1 MSIGRELVEIGTM
14 AVESNAIGAVCEED
28 EELTGAVIGKEV
40 EEGLGTDEGTAKGGG
55 TTGMG
60 SDGERKEGRREDV
73 RLGGVEAVTDSV
85 DEV

>member
-55 TTGMG
+55 TT
-60 SDGERKEGRREDV
+60 
-73 RLGGVEAVTDSV
+73 
-85 DEV
+85 

>member
-1 MSIGRELVEIGTM
+1 M
-14 AVESNAIGAVCEED
+14 AVELDAIGAVCEED